1 MIETSKTLR
10 SKVSHLH
17 ERMRAANVSVEEM
30 QAFERVADVLKD
42 SHGIIEGDNLIALS
56 FVTSDEL

>member
-1 MIETSKTLR
+1 
-10 SKVSHLH
+10 
-17 ERMRAANVSVEEM
+17 MRAAKVSVEEM